1 MAKQA
6 MKIFSNLKTT
16 KIFLIGFTFFI
27 LIVIFL
33 TVKDFVI
40 NEHKLMLFKKE
51 VFAYLHPDFSQ
62 EIQTIA
68 IVSNTANAS
77 NRCDL
82 VIAEIYESAV
92 SQADLQNTYNS
103 VLQKYKENGRI
114 NTQLFFLNK
123 KADVTIL
130 QDTFSDVYEKIPML
144 TKENPY
150 AYVLITTKEISLN
163 NDIRCH

>member
-1 MAKQA
+1 MAKRA

-92 SQADLQNTYNS
+92 SQADLQNVYS
-103 VLQKYKENGRI
+103 SMFQKHKENRRI
-114 NTQLFFLNK
+114 NMQLLFFNN
-123 KADVTIL
+123 KADVIL
-130 QDTFSDVYEKIPML
+130 D
-144 TKENPY
+144 
-150 AYVLITTKEISLN
+150 
-163 NDIRCH
+163 R